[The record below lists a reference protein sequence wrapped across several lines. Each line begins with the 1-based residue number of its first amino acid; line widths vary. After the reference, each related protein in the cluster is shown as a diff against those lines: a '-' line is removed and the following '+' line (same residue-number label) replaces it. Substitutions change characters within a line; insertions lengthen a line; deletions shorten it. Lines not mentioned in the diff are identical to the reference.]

1 MSDKDPV
8 AELDARFSS
17 GGASPTGWAEA
28 RQELET
34 AEMFWV
40 TTVRPDGR
48 PHVTPLI
55 AVWLDGALYFCTGP
69 SERKAKN
76 LLQNQN
82 CILTT
87 GCNKRHEGLD
97 IVIEGEAVLATDGAL
112 LLRVA
117 HAYEAKYGNE
127 WRFTV
132 RDGTFHQ
139 VSESTQ
145 DEDANGGLVYEVTP
159 SKAFGFGRG
168 DEYSQTRWRFEGE

>member
-145 DEDANGGLVYEVTP
+145 DEDADGGLVYEVTP